1 MADRVAVLRF
11 FAANLTCECHWCVAP
26 YRNLVYDRTFMVA
39 EYPGSEK
46 QFGGKSPRIRIGLA
60 LPQMPSGQ
68 CGQNSASEHL
78 SRVWLLR
85 AARRWPGEW
94 SAFENWTINYND
106 HVIFAHQKILVVATR
121 R

>member
-1 MADRVAVLRF
+1 MYIRALHDGPNSPQVWIPATARDVVGVADRVAVLRF

-26 YRNLVYDRTFMVA
+26 YINLVYDRTFMVA

-68 CGQNSASEHL
+68 CA
-78 SRVWLLR
+78 V
-85 AARRWPGEW
+85 
-94 SAFENWTINYND
+94 
-106 HVIFAHQKILVVATR
+106 KIVQAGT
-121 R
+121 